1 MRGLNIVGILSWI
14 ILGGLAGWIAS
25 ALLGEKHGCIM
36 NVIIGIVGAV
46 VGGLVFNLLGGRPVI
61 GFGIYSL
68 VVAVVGAVIFL
79 GIVRLFRGGP
89 QRR

>member
-1 MRGLNIVGILSWI
+1 MGILSWI

-25 ALLGEKHGCIM
+25 KLLGERHGCIM

-46 VGGLVFNLLGGRPVI
+46 VGGLIFNVLGGRPVI

-68 VVAVVGAVIFL
+68 VVSIVGAVIFL
-79 GIVRLFRGGP
+79 GIVRFLRGGP